1 MDILWCLIWTFT
13 LYTLFL
19 LPTFFFFL
27 DGKAY
32 EDVQVK
38 SSYLD
43 TYLGNLGYSS
53 VQCAQIPANVG
64 RLSLACPYG
73 VIGEIYD
80 YGVSTDPA
88 NRYDCMTN
96 VNNEACTPDTAFA
109 DAGFKAALN

>member
-13 LYTLFL
+13 LYTVFL

-27 DGKAY
+27 DGGAY
-32 EDVQVK
+32 DDVQVK

-80 YGVSTDPA
+80 YGVSTDSEH
-88 NRYDCMTN
+88 RYDC
-96 VNNEACTPDTAFA
+96 
-109 DAGFKAALN
+109 

>member
-13 LYTLFL
+13 LYTVFL

-27 DGKAY
+27 DGGAY
-32 EDVQVK
+32 DDVQVK

-80 YGVSTDPA
+80 YGVSTDSEH
-88 NRYDCMTN
+88 RYDCKTN
-96 VNNEACTPDTAFA
+96 TANAVCKPNTNFV
-109 DAGFKAALN
+109 